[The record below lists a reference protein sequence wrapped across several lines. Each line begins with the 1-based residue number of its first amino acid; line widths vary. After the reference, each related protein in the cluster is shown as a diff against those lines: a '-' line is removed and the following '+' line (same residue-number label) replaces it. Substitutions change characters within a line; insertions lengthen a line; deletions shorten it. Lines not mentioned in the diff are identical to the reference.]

1 MLKELIDKRSERRR
15 IGIEKEEMMKDIRL
29 DNQLLIQECSN
40 IRENL
45 EDILKNIND
54 IEKKFIELTNNNTFL
69 ADDDNVADIKGEIK
83 KAKNT
88 IMLHDVD
95 KTKIAKV
102 TNKDKLP
109 LLSPDKKEK
118 IGSDIGNVRIL
129 SAEALL
135 KKQQMNSEEM
145 QHQKEEVEKMQMKLK
160 ELVGDNDI
168 NTNVIS
174 NVGDNKVNEQSKA
187 MSGVKRS
194 INSNIASSRVMT
206 IKTNKY
212 YDVSQGDIKK

>member
-1 MLKELIDKRSERRR
+1 MS
-15 IGIEKEEMMKDIRL
+15 L

-187 MSGVKRS
+187 MSGVKGS

-206 IKTNKY
+206 IKTKKY

>member
-1 MLKELIDKRSERRR
+1 
-15 IGIEKEEMMKDIRL
+15 
-29 DNQLLIQECSN
+29 
-40 IRENL
+40 
-45 EDILKNIND
+45 
-54 IEKKFIELTNNNTFL
+54 
-69 ADDDNVADIKGEIK
+69 
-83 KAKNT
+83 
-88 IMLHDVD
+88 MLHDVD

-109 LLSPDKKEK
+109 LISPDKKEK
-118 IGSDIGNVRIL
+118 IGSDISNVRIL

-135 KKQQMNSEEM
+135 KKQQINSEEM

-168 NTNVIS
+168 NANVIS
-174 NVGDNKVNEQSKA
+174 NVGDNKVNEENKA
-187 MSGVKRS
+187 MNGVKGS
-194 INSNIASSRVMT
+194 INSNIANSRVMT

>member
-1 MLKELIDKRSERRR
+1 
-15 IGIEKEEMMKDIRL
+15 
-29 DNQLLIQECSN
+29 
-40 IRENL
+40 
-45 EDILKNIND
+45 
-54 IEKKFIELTNNNTFL
+54 
-69 ADDDNVADIKGEIK
+69 
-83 KAKNT
+83 
-88 IMLHDVD
+88 
-95 KTKIAKV
+95 
-102 TNKDKLP
+102 
-109 LLSPDKKEK
+109 
-118 IGSDIGNVRIL
+118 
-129 SAEALL
+129 
-135 KKQQMNSEEM
+135 
-145 QHQKEEVEKMQMKLK
+145 MQMKLK

>member
-1 MLKELIDKRSERRR
+1 M
-15 IGIEKEEMMKDIRL
+15 
-29 DNQLLIQECSN
+29 
-40 IRENL
+40 
-45 EDILKNIND
+45 
-54 IEKKFIELTNNNTFL
+54 TNNNTFL

-187 MSGVKRS
+187 MSGVKR
-194 INSNIASSRVMT
+194 NQRN
-206 IKTNKY
+206 
-212 YDVSQGDIKK
+212 D

>member
-1 MLKELIDKRSERRR
+1 
-15 IGIEKEEMMKDIRL
+15 
-29 DNQLLIQECSN
+29 
-40 IRENL
+40 
-45 EDILKNIND
+45 
-54 IEKKFIELTNNNTFL
+54 
-69 ADDDNVADIKGEIK
+69 
-83 KAKNT
+83 
-88 IMLHDVD
+88 MLHDVD

-194 INSNIASSRVMT
+194 INSNIAS
-206 IKTNKY
+206 INY
-212 YDVSQGDIKK
+212 YFLL